1 MKIVLSANN
10 VLKVSAN
17 QKEVGDNNG
26 TVQKECTRQYT
37 LPNWV
42 QPENMKA
49 TMSRDG
55 LLTID
60 FLGKK

>member
-1 MKIVLSANN
+1 MSATQNETASN
-10 VLKVSAN
+10 
-17 QKEVGDNNG
+17 NNG

-37 LPNWV
+37 LPHWI

-55 LLTID
+55 ILTID
-60 FLGKK
+60 FKAKQK